1 MRVSF
6 KPNAKVIK
14 LVSAVRGEGRVE
26 LGGGGLQPSTF
37 RLKVSGEY
45 QTTTSATSRGEE
57 RIKISPRRRETV
69 RSRKT
74 KAATTSGARL
84 SLGVK
89 DARPVGLP
97 VPSKV

>member
-1 MRVSF
+1 M
-6 KPNAKVIK
+6 
-14 LVSAVRGEGRVE
+14 EGRVE

-57 RIKISPRRRETV
+57 KITIRRRRGET
-69 RSRKT
+69 RKT
-74 KAATTSGARL
+74 KAAATSGAEL

-89 DARPVGLP
+89 DAQPAGFP